1 MAKSR
6 TKVNADRSRQ
16 AKKSSIHIV
25 DTVLLQQKKTSKWMT
40 KFDPNPF
47 KVVRIKGTMIT
58 AVRNEK
64 YVTRN
69 ASLYKTLIVD
79 SFVDKGGDEYE
90 DEDEDISD
98 VSSEDDTPAV
108 QNEDTSQNN
117 LNPTRRYP
125 VRERRPLQRYIEH
138 C

>member
-1 MAKSR
+1 
-6 TKVNADRSRQ
+6 
-16 AKKSSIHIV
+16 
-25 DTVLLQQKKTSKWMT
+25 MT

-69 ASLYKTLIVD
+69 ASLFKTLKVD

-125 VRERRPLQRYIEH
+125 VRERRPLQQYIKH

>member
-1 MAKSR
+1 MKF
-6 TKVNADRSRQ
+6 NADRSRQ
-16 AKKSSIHIV
+16 AKKSSIHIG
-25 DTVLLQQKKTSKWMT
+25 DTVLFQQKKTSKLTT

-69 ASLYKTLIVD
+69 ALLFKTLKVHL
-79 SFVDKGGDEYE
+79 FVDKGGDEY
-90 DEDEDISD
+90 EDEDISD
-98 VSSEDDTPAV
+98 VSSEDDTPAI

-117 LNPTRRYP
+117 LNPTRKYP
-125 VRERRPLQRYIEH
+125 VREHRPLQRYIEH

>member
-1 MAKSR
+1 
-6 TKVNADRSRQ
+6 
-16 AKKSSIHIV
+16 
-25 DTVLLQQKKTSKWMT
+25 MT

-47 KVVRIKGTMIT
+47 KVVKIKGIMIT

-69 ASLYKTLIVD
+69 ALLFKTLIVD
-79 SFVDKGGDEYE
+79 SFVDKGGNKY
-90 DEDEDISD
+90 EDEDISD

-117 LNPTRRYP
+117 LT
-125 VRERRPLQRYIEH
+125 L
-138 C
+138 